1 MRYTKEQDITIT
13 DGVDFTSD
21 MLHLA
26 PDAPRREYY
35 SRKKEGEIKT
45 SVHWGQRKLLMS
57 EIAFLVYFWDPKEV
71 PHPIVVY
78 AGAAC
83 GDHIPLLPD
92 LFPQIKEFHLYDP
105 EPFSIDPTDKLRLY
119 SQLFTVDT
127 AKEWSGRD
135 DVLFISDIRTG
146 DYTKMTSSDNEK
158 AIIEDMELQ
167 KRCVEIIQPVQA
179 HLKFRLPY
187 SDFDEEYMKVHYL
200 DGYAFLQPW
209 APHTSTE
216 TRLVPVKNGGEYTTK
231 VWDAIQYEE
240 QLFYHNTVYRSMQ
253 LYNNPFLHKNNT
265 RHKPIKTYEAH
276 RERLVPLHPPELT
289 NDYDSMAEVHILR
302 AYFGKFDL
310 TPSKQEVCDLSDKIT
325 VELNR
330 YTSRSKTMDSLR
342 KRSIEQQR
350 KLKKN
355 RV

>member
-167 KRCVEIIQPVQA
+167 KRCVEIIQPVQIVYL
-179 HLKFRLPY
+179 HILFVKIRIWQPKFKVGLY
-187 SDFDEEYMKVHYL
+187 GLDDFH
-200 DGYAFLQPW
+200 ASFLQF
-209 APHTSTE
+209 HIF
-216 TRLVPVKNGGEYTTK
+216 Y
-231 VWDAIQYEE
+231 DC
-240 QLFYHNTVYRSMQ
+240 LFIV
-253 LYNNPFLHKNNT
+253 
-265 RHKPIKTYEAH
+265 
-276 RERLVPLHPPELT
+276 
-289 NDYDSMAEVHILR
+289 
-302 AYFGKFDL
+302 
-310 TPSKQEVCDLSDKIT
+310 
-325 VELNR
+325 
-330 YTSRSKTMDSLR
+330 
-342 KRSIEQQR
+342 
-350 KLKKN
+350 
-355 RV
+355 